1 MKAHTPSAAVEENK
15 IEATCLTE
23 GSYDEVVYC
32 SVCGAEI
39 SRETKTIA
47 IDANNH
53 ESTETEI
60 KNAKAATCTE
70 DGYTGDE
77 CYKCCGAVKTAG
89 TAIDKLDHTAGTAV
103 EENRVEATC
112 LAEGSYDSVVYCSVC
127 GEELSRNKVTIPITG
142 HNVVSKVDIA
152 PTCTTDGKSS
162 ETYCSVC
169 GTIISSGTIIPA
181 LGHDVTDEVFKSG
194 ASDDGSYA
202 WKTYK
207 CSRCDY
213 KLVTLTLSIYDEN
226 GNPLGGADV
235 IIRDADGNIVSQGTS
250 NEYGKYVVAGLPE
263 GAYNV
268 EVNHEA
274 SSNVGKG
281 TLVVSNG
288 SVNGTYTEG
297 GRLWNPS
304 GTGGCKGC
312 ACHHNNIVSRIIR
325 LFFTI
330 LSLIFN
336 KDIRCCPDMV
346 WYPGIK

>member
-1 MKAHTPSAAVEENK
+1 
-15 IEATCLTE
+15 EATCLAE

-32 SVCGAEI
+32 SVCG
-39 SRETKTIA
+39 
-47 IDANNH
+47 
-53 ESTETEI
+53 
-60 KNAKAATCTE
+60 
-70 DGYTGDE
+70 
-77 CYKCCGAVKTAG
+77 
-89 TAIDKLDHTAGTAV
+89 
-103 EENRVEATC
+103 
-112 LAEGSYDSVVYCSVC
+112 
-127 GEELSRNKVTIPITG
+127 EELSRNTVTIPVTD
-142 HNVVSKVDIA
+142 HNVVSRVDIA
-152 PTCTTDGKSS
+152 PTCTTDGKAS

-226 GNPLGGADV
+226 GNPLSGADV

-263 GAYNV
+263 GAYTV
-268 EVNHEA
+268 EVSHEA

-312 ACHHNNIVSRIIR
+312 ACHHNNIVSRLIR

-336 KDIRCCPDMV
+336 KDIKCCPDMV